1 MHEFFIVQNLLKTVE
16 DYVAQY
22 NAKKVSK
29 LVLLIGKFS
38 GVEPDLLQSA
48 LEFFK
53 KGTVL
58 EDAEIVIEIE
68 ELKNGNEVRFGDF
81 KFVVVQRKE
90 RKGRNPK
97 TGEEIVIPARKA
109 VKVRVSSKVRE
120 AVNQ

>member
-68 ELKNGNEVRFGDF
+68 AHTQEVL
-81 KFVVVQRKE
+81 VV
-90 RKGRNPK
+90 
-97 TGEEIVIPARKA
+97 
-109 VKVRVSSKVRE
+109 SKKLEPLQEVHHM
-120 AVNQ
+120 

>member
-68 ELKNGNEVRFGDF
+68 EF
-81 KFVVVQRKE
+81 KVKCLNCGKE
-90 RKGRNPK
+90 FSKGKWDLSCPYCGSLN
-97 TGEEIVIPARKA
+97 TQVISGEELILK
-109 VKVRVSSKVRE
+109 SLE
-120 AVNQ
+120 LED